1 MVGGSSDVLGSLR
14 MFSSF
19 LPLGIDEG
27 GRVDGW
33 MDGRFACWILP
44 PDDQETK

>member
-14 MFSSF
+14 MFLSF

-27 GRVDGW
+27 GVDGW
-33 MDGRFACWILP
+33 MDGWSIHLLDPTAR
-44 PDDQETK
+44 